1 MRVTRPTAFWLAI
14 AGVAIVMLVLL
25 REILMPFVLGMLAAY
40 LLEPL
45 VERLERA
52 GINRAFAAVGIV
64 LTLLVAFA
72 AAILVTLP
80 ILIGEVRFLVTAFPG
95 YIARIQTL
103 VTEANTPWLKS
114 IAGDD
119 LKIEQSAINY
129 VTARSSAWLDDL
141 LSSLWSGGQ
150 ALLSILSLMVVAP
163 IVTIYLL
170 IDWNRMVK
178 ALEVWF
184 PRLESDDARKL
195 ALDIH
200 ATVAGFMRGQLI
212 ICMILAVFYATALRM
227 VGLSHGLLIGAGAG
241 LVSFIPFFGAAS
253 GMLISLCVA
262 IAQFWPHWTPIVIV
276 VLIFLA
282 GETVADYVL
291 SPHIIGE
298 RVKLNP
304 VWLMFALFAFGW
316 LFGFVGLLIAVP
328 LGASLGV
335 LLRFAMRHLEV
346 PDPASRPDG

>member
-1 MRVTRPTAFWLAI
+1 MRVTRQTVFWVAI
-14 AGVAIVMLVLL
+14 AVIGIVLIVLL

-52 GINRAFAAVGIV
+52 GINRSFAAVGIV
-64 LTLLVAFA
+64 LLLAVGFA
-72 AAILVTLP
+72 AVILLTLP
-80 ILIGEVRFLVTAFPG
+80 ILIGELRYFVAAFPG
-95 YIARIQTL
+95 YLARIQSL

-129 VTARSSAWLDDL
+129 MTERSSAWLDEL

-163 IVTIYLL
+163 IVTIYVL
-170 IDWNRMVK
+170 IDWKRMVK
-178 ALEVWF
+178 ALDVWF
-184 PRLESDDARKL
+184 PQLEREDARKL

-212 ICMILAVFYATALRM
+212 ICIILAIFYATALRL
-227 VGLSHGLLIGAGAG
+227 VGLSHGLLIGVAAG

-253 GMLISLCVA
+253 GMVISLCVA
-262 IAQFWPHWTPIVIV
+262 IAQFWPHWAPIVIV
-276 VLIFLA
+276 ALIFLV
-282 GETVADYVL
+282 GETIADYVL
-291 SPHIIGE
+291 SPRIIGE

>member
-1 MRVTRPTAFWLAI
+1 MRVTRPTVFWVAI
-14 AGVAIVMLVLL
+14 AVIGIVMLVLL

-45 VERLERA
+45 VDRLERA
-52 GINRAFAAVGIV
+52 GINRSFAAVGIV
-64 LTLLVAFA
+64 LLLVIAFA

-80 ILIGEVRFLVTAFPG
+80 ILLGELRFFVAAFPG
-95 YIARIQTL
+95 YVARIQSL
-103 VTEANTPWLKS
+103 LTEANTPWLKS
-114 IAGDD
+114 ILGDD
-119 LKIEQSAINY
+119 LKIEQSAINF

-170 IDWNRMVK
+170 IDWKRMVK

-184 PRLESDDARKL
+184 PRLEREDARKL

-200 ATVAGFMRGQLI
+200 DTVAGFMRGQLI
-212 ICMILAVFYATALRM
+212 ICIILAVFYATALRL
-227 VGLSHGLLIGAGAG
+227 VGLSHALLIGIGAG

-253 GMLISLCVA
+253 GMLISLSVA
-262 IAQFWPHWTPIVIV
+262 ISQFWPHWTPIVIV
-276 VLIFLA
+276 ALIFLA
-282 GETVADYVL
+282 GETIADYVL
-291 SPHIIGE
+291 SPRIIGQ

-346 PDPASRPDG
+346 PDPASRPE